1 MTNTHTNQEKGQ
13 HRLGFDTHKAVKKI
27 FSKGIKPDVA
37 EAIVETI
44 QEVVTASY
52 ENLAT
57 KQELNEVKQ
66 EIKQEIK
73 EVKQELKQEI
83 KEVKQELKQEIQEVR
98 QEIKQASCEQKLYA
112 NKMAV
117 SMIVGAP
124 AFYAGL
130 EFLIKFLAK

>member
-27 FSKGIKPDVA
+27 FSTGIKPDVA

-66 EIKQEIK
+66 E
-73 EVKQELKQEI
+73 
-83 KEVKQELKQEIQEVR
+83 LKQEIQEVR
-98 QEIKQASCEQKLYA
+98 HEIKQASCEQKLYA

-130 EFLIKFLAK
+130 EFLIKFLAE